1 MVDLTL
7 DLTGLPP
14 RLAARAAVLAFDAVA
29 AIEALPVGERAK
41 NEALARLP
49 VIVARQRRRAG
60 VR

>member
-1 MVDLTL
+1 MVDLTI
-7 DLTGLPP
+7 DLRGLPP
-14 RLAARAAVLAFDAVA
+14 RAAGRAAQLALDAVA

-41 NEALARLP
+41 NEALAKLP